1 LVKYRAIPLI
11 QVTAQDNVY
20 LGVLLLPMNSL
31 LRFFE
36 SRLSAFPDTPMPLPR
51 EGLIKFLWAC
61 TKGLRGWLLLF
72 MILSAGIGI
81 YEAMLFAWIGNLVD
95 WLGTYTPQNLWAE
108 KGDTMLLMLAVLII
122 SPFWIALSSL
132 IHFQTLQGVFPM
144 QMRWRFHQRMLGQS
158 MQFYQDEFSGRVS
171 AKVMQTALA
180 VRETVMTVTDM
191 FMYVTVYFITTSV
204 ILFNLDSL
212 LLIPFVVWFVLVGL
226 TMWYFIPKL
235 KQTAVIQ
242 ADARALMTGR
252 ITDAYANIMT
262 VKLFSHS
269 RRELGYAKNAM
280 GQFLGTVH
288 AQMRWVSYLEVSTH
302 LISVILV
309 SSTAGIALYLWQQG
323 AVGVGAIAAATA
335 MALRLNGL
343 TRWIMWQTASLFE
356 SIGTVQDGMR
366 TLSAPQ
372 TIVDKPNAPAL
383 KVTNGNIVFD
393 HVDFSYEGENGVAAI
408 QTGAKVDEVKTA
420 ATTLETSRVRL
431 LDDFHLDI
439 KAGEK
444 IGLVGRS
451 GAGKSTLVNLLL
463 RFFDVD
469 SGKIYIDGQA
479 INEVTQ
485 ESLRQQIGMVTQ
497 DTSLLHRTVREN
509 IAYGRPD
516 ATDDEIIF
524 ATKQA
529 QAWDFIKE
537 LYDDK
542 GNTAL
547 DTQVGERGVKLSGG
561 QRQRIAISRVML
573 KNAPILLLDE
583 ATSALDSE
591 IEFAITESLN
601 DIMTGKTVIAI
612 AHRLSTIA
620 ALDRLVVMDKGH
632 IIEQGSH
639 NELLVLN
646 GVYARLWHRQ
656 SGGFLG
662 EDS

>member
-1 LVKYRAIPLI
+1 
-11 QVTAQDNVY
+11 
-20 LGVLLLPMNSL
+20 
-31 LRFFE
+31 
-36 SRLSAFPDTPMPLPR
+36 MPLPSPR
-51 EGLIKFLWAC
+51 DGMLKFMWAC

-81 YEAMLFAWIGNLVD
+81 YEAMLFAWIGNIVD
-95 WLGTYTPQNLWAE
+95 WLGVYTPQNLWAE
-108 KGDTMLLMLAVLII
+108 KGDMLLLILAVMIL
-122 SPFWIALSSL
+122 SPLWIALSSF

-180 VRETVMTVTDM
+180 VRDTVMTVTDM
-191 FMYVTVYFITTSV
+191 FMYVAVYFITSGI

-212 LLIPFVVWFVLVGL
+212 LLIPFIVWFVLVWL
-226 TMWYFIPKL
+226 AMWYFIPKL
-235 KQTAVIQ
+235 KQTAIVQ

-269 RRELGYAKNAM
+269 RRELDYAKNAM

-309 SSTAGIALYLWQQG
+309 SSTAGIGIYLWQQS

-372 TIVDKPNAPAL
+372 TIVDKPNASIL
-383 KVTNGNIVFD
+383 KVSDGRIVFD
-393 HVDFSYEGENGVAAI
+393 HVDFSYEGEDDATGLNKHKSDKPLDNTHEDAVIPAADSAAG
-408 QTGAKVDEVKTA
+408 TSYVK
-420 ATTLETSRVRL
+420 L
-431 LDDFHLDI
+431 LDNFYLDI
-439 KAGEK
+439 KSGEK

-469 SGKIYIDGQA
+469 KGKIYIDGQA
-479 INEVTQ
+479 IDEVTQ

-516 ATDDEIIF
+516 ATDEEIIT
-524 ATKQA
+524 AAKQA
-529 QAWDFIKE
+529 QAWDFIKD

-542 GNTAL
+542 GNTGL

-620 ALDRLVVMDKGH
+620 ALDRLVVMDKGR

-639 NELLVLN
+639 DELLALN
-646 GVYARLWHRQ
+646 GVYARLWQRQ

>member
-1 LVKYRAIPLI
+1 
-11 QVTAQDNVY
+11 
-20 LGVLLLPMNSL
+20 MNAL
-31 LRFFE
+31 FRFFE
-36 SRLSAFPDTPMPLPR
+36 TRLPAFPEMPMPLPSPR
-51 EGLIKFLWAC
+51 DGMLKFMWAC
-61 TKGLRGWLLLF
+61 TKGLRGWLVLF

-81 YEAMLFAWIGNLVD
+81 YEAMLFAWIGNIVD
-95 WLGTYTPQNLWAE
+95 WLGVYTPQNLWTE
-108 KGDTMLLMLAVLII
+108 KGDMLLLILAVMIL
-122 SPFWIALSSL
+122 SPLWIALSSF

-180 VRETVMTVTDM
+180 VRDTVMTVTDM
-191 FMYVTVYFITTSV
+191 FMYVAVYFITSGI

-212 LLIPFVVWFVLVGL
+212 LLIPFIVWFVLVWL
-226 TMWYFIPKL
+226 AMWYFIPKL
-235 KQTAVIQ
+235 KQTAIVQ

-269 RRELGYAKNAM
+269 RRELDYAKNAM

-288 AQMRWVSYLEVSTH
+288 AQMRWVSYLEISTH
-302 LISVILV
+302 LISVFLV
-309 SSTAGIALYLWQQG
+309 SSTAGIGIYLWQQS

-372 TIVDKPNAPAL
+372 TIVDRPNASIL
-383 KVTNGNIVFD
+383 KVSDGHIVFD
-393 HVDFSYEGENGVAAI
+393 HVDFSYEGEDDATGLNKHKSGKPLDDMNEDAAI
-408 QTGAKVDEVKTA
+408 PAADSAAGTSYVK
-420 ATTLETSRVRL
+420 L
-431 LDDFHLDI
+431 LDNFYLDI
-439 KAGEK
+439 KPGEK

-469 SGKIYIDGQA
+469 KGKIYIDGQA
-479 INEVTQ
+479 IDEVTQ

-516 ATDDEIIF
+516 ATDEEIIT
-524 ATKQA
+524 AAKQA
-529 QAWDFIKE
+529 QAWDFIKD

-542 GNTAL
+542 GNTGL

-620 ALDRLVVMDKGH
+620 ALDRLVVMDKGR

-639 NELLVLN
+639 DELLALN
-646 GVYARLWHRQ
+646 GVYARLWQRQ

>member
-1 LVKYRAIPLI
+1 
-11 QVTAQDNVY
+11 
-20 LGVLLLPMNSL
+20 MNAL
-31 LRFFE
+31 FRFFE
-36 SRLSAFPDTPMPLPR
+36 NRLPAFPETPMPLPSPR
-51 EGLIKFLWAC
+51 DGMLKFLWAC
-61 TKGLRGWLLLF
+61 TNGLRGWLLLF
-72 MILSAGIGI
+72 MVLSAGIGI
-81 YEAMLFAWIGNLVD
+81 YEAMLFAWIGNIVD
-95 WLGTYTPQNLWAE
+95 WLGVYTPQNLWAE
-108 KGDTMLLMLAVLII
+108 KGDMLLLMLAVMIV
-122 SPFWIALSSL
+122 SPIWITLSSL
-132 IHFQTLQGVFPM
+132 VHFQTLQGVFPM

-180 VRETVMTVTDM
+180 VRDTVMTVTDM
-191 FMYVTVYFITTSV
+191 FMYVAVYFITSGV

-212 LLIPFVVWFVLVGL
+212 LLIPFIVWFVLVAL
-226 TMWYFIPKL
+226 CIWYFIPKL
-235 KQTAVIQ
+235 KLTAIVQ

-269 RRELGYAKNAM
+269 RRELSYAKNAM

-302 LISVILV
+302 MISVILV
-309 SSTAGIALYLWQQG
+309 SGTAGIGIYLWQQG

-372 TIVDKPNAPAL
+372 TIVDKPNAPTV
-383 KVTNGNIVFD
+383 KVTEGRIVFD
-393 HVDFSYEGENGVAAI
+393 HVDFSYEHDDNTDIEGEHR
-408 QTGAKVDEVKTA
+408 DEVNASATKT
-420 ATTLETSRVRL
+420 TKL
-431 LDDFHLDI
+431 LDNFYLDI
-439 KAGEK
+439 KPGEK

-469 SGKIYIDGQA
+469 KGKILIDGQA
-479 INEVTQ
+479 IDDVTQ

-516 ATDDEIIF
+516 ATDEEIMT
-524 ATKQA
+524 AAKQA
-529 QAWDFIKE
+529 QAWDFIKD

-542 GNTAL
+542 GNTGL
-547 DTQVGERGVKLSGG
+547 NTQVGERGVKLSGG

-620 ALDRLVVMDKGH
+620 ALDRLVVMDKGQ

-639 NELLVLN
+639 DELLALQ

>member
-1 LVKYRAIPLI
+1 
-11 QVTAQDNVY
+11 
-20 LGVLLLPMNSL
+20 MNAL
-31 LRFFE
+31 FRFFE
-36 SRLSAFPDTPMPLPR
+36 NRLPAFPDTPMPLPSPR
-51 EGLIKFLWAC
+51 EGLMKFLWAC
-61 TKGLRGWLLLF
+61 TKGLRIWLLFF

-81 YEAMLFAWIGNLVD
+81 YEAMLFAWIGNIVD
-95 WLGTYTPQNLWAE
+95 WLGVYTPQTLWTE
-108 KGDTMLLMLAVLII
+108 KGDTLLLMLAVMLL
-122 SPFWIALSSL
+122 SPFWIALSSF
-132 IHFQTLQGVFPM
+132 IHFQSIQGVFPM
-144 QMRWRFHQRMLGQS
+144 QMRWRFHQHMLGQS

-180 VRETVMTVTDM
+180 VRDTVMTVTDM
-191 FMYVTVYFITTSV
+191 FMYVIVYFITTGV

-212 LLIPFVVWFVLVGL
+212 LLIPFVIWFVLVGFTL
-226 TMWYFIPKL
+226 RFFIPKL
-235 KQTAVIQ
+235 KRTSIIQ
-242 ADARALMTGR
+242 ADARALMVGR

-288 AQMRWVSYLEVSTH
+288 AQMRWVSYLEISTH

-309 SSTAGIALYLWQQG
+309 SSTAGIGLYLWQQG
-323 AVGVGAIAAATA
+323 DIGVGAIAAATA

-343 TRWIMWQTASLFE
+343 TQWIMWQTASLFE
-356 SIGTVQDGMR
+356 SIGTAQDGMR

-372 TIVDKPNAPAL
+372 TIVDVSNAPEL
-383 KVTNGNIVFD
+383 KVTDGHIVFD
-393 HVDFSYEGENGVAAI
+393 HVDFSYESENGDNEGERI
-408 QTGAKVDEVKTA
+408 DEVSTA
-420 ATTLETSRVRL
+420 GTAIASSQIKL
-431 LDDFHLDI
+431 LDNFHLDI
-439 KAGEK
+439 KPGEK

-479 INEVTQ
+479 IDAVTQ

-516 ATDDEIIF
+516 ASDAEIIR

-529 QAWDFIKE
+529 QAWEFIKD

-542 GNTAL
+542 GNTGL

-620 ALDRLVVMDKGH
+620 ALDRLVVMDKGQ

-639 NELLVLN
+639 EELLALD
-646 GVYARLWHRQ
+646 GVYAGLWQRQ

-662 EDS
+662 EES

>member
-1 LVKYRAIPLI
+1 
-11 QVTAQDNVY
+11 
-20 LGVLLLPMNSL
+20 MNAL
-31 LRFFE
+31 FRFFE
-36 SRLSAFPDTPMPLPR
+36 NRLSAFPDTPMPLPSPSD
-51 EGLIKFLWAC
+51 GLLRFLWAC

-81 YEAMLFAWIGNLVD
+81 YEAMLFAWIGNIVD
-95 WLGTYTPQNLWAE
+95 WLSVYTPQNLWSE
-108 KGDTMLLMLAVLII
+108 KGDILLLMLAVMIV
-122 SPFWIALSSL
+122 SPFWIALSSF
-132 IHFQTLQGVFPM
+132 IHFQTIQGVFPM

-180 VRETVMTVTDM
+180 VRDTVMTVTDM
-191 FMYVTVYFITTSV
+191 FMYVAVYFITTGV

-212 LLIPFVVWFVLVGL
+212 LLIPFIVWFVLVGL

-235 KQTAVIQ
+235 KMTAIVQ
-242 ADARALMTGR
+242 ADARALMVGR

-309 SSTAGIALYLWQQG
+309 SSTAGIALFLWQQG

-372 TIVDKPNAPAL
+372 TIIDKVDAAELKVDK
-383 KVTNGNIVFD
+383 GHIVFD
-393 HVDFSYEGENGVAAI
+393 QVAFSYEGKGDGDVEGEKLNEVNVSQANKDGIVADGI
-408 QTGAKVDEVKTA
+408 TDSGNLPSAK
-420 ATTLETSRVRL
+420 L
-431 LDDFHLDI
+431 LDNFYLDI
-439 KAGEK
+439 KPGEK

-469 SGKIYIDGQA
+469 SGKILIDNQA
-479 INEVTQ
+479 IDEVTQ
-485 ESLRQQIGMVTQ
+485 ESLRQHIGMVTQ
-497 DTSLLHRTVREN
+497 DTSLLHRTIREN

-516 ATDDEIIF
+516 ASDEEIIM
-524 ATKQA
+524 AAKQA
-529 QAWDFIKE
+529 QAWEFIE
-537 LYDDK
+537 GLYDDK
-542 GNTAL
+542 GNKGL
-547 DTQVGERGVKLSGG
+547 NTQVGERGVKLSGG

-601 DIMTGKTVIAI
+601 DIMEGKTVIAI

-620 ALDRLVVMDKGH
+620 ALDRLVVMDKGG

-639 NELLVLN
+639 DELLEMN
-646 GVYARLWHRQ
+646 GVYAGLWQRQ

>member
-1 LVKYRAIPLI
+1 
-11 QVTAQDNVY
+11 
-20 LGVLLLPMNSL
+20 MNAL
-31 LRFFE
+31 FRFFE
-36 SRLSAFPDTPMPLPR
+36 SRLPAFPESPMPLPSPR
-51 EGLIKFLWAC
+51 DGLLKFLWAC
-61 TKGLRGWLLLF
+61 TRGLRGWLLAF
-72 MILSAGIGI
+72 MILSAGVGV
-81 YEAMLFAWIGNLVD
+81 YEAMLFAWIGNIVD
-95 WLGTYTPQNLWAE
+95 WLGMYTPQTLWAE
-108 KGDTMLLMLAVLII
+108 KGDLLLLMLAVLIV

-132 IHFQTLQGVFPM
+132 IHFQVIQGVFPM
-144 QMRWRFHQRMLGQS
+144 QMRWRFHQRMLDQS

-180 VRETVMTVTDM
+180 VRDTVMTVTDM
-191 FMYVTVYFITTSV
+191 MMYVTVYFITTGV

-212 LLIPFVVWFVLVGL
+212 LLIPFAIWFVLFGL
-226 TMWYFIPKL
+226 TIWFFIPRL
-235 KQTAVIQ
+235 KRTAVVQ
-242 ADARALMTGR
+242 ADARALMVGR
-252 ITDAYANIMT
+252 VTDAYANIMT

-288 AQMRWVSYLEVSTH
+288 AQMRWVSYLEVSNH

-309 SSTAGIALYLWQQG
+309 SSTAGIGLYLWFQG
-323 AVGVGAIAAATA
+323 DVGVGAIAAATA

-372 TIVDKPNAPAL
+372 KITDKPNAKAL
-383 KVTNGNIVFD
+383 QVTDGHIVFD
-393 HVDFSYEGENGVAAI
+393 HVNFSYENENESA
-408 QTGAKVDEVKTA
+408 TDVKEASLDAA
-420 ATTLETSRVRL
+420 ATKPSSTNMKL
-431 LDDFHLDI
+431 LDDFYLDI

-469 SGKIYIDGQA
+469 SGHIYIDGQA
-479 INEVTQ
+479 IDAVTQ
-485 ESLRQQIGMVTQ
+485 DSLRQQIGMVTQ

-516 ATDDEIIF
+516 ATDDEIIV
-524 ATKQA
+524 AAKQA
-529 QAWDFIKE
+529 QAWDFIKD

-542 GNTAL
+542 GNKAL

-561 QRQRIAISRVML
+561 QRQRIAIARVML

-591 IEFAITESLN
+591 IEHAITESLN
-601 DIMTGKTVIAI
+601 DIMQGKTVIAI

-620 ALDRLVVMDKGH
+620 ALDRLIVMDQGR

-639 NELLVLN
+639 EELLKKH
-646 GVYARLWHRQ
+646 GVYAGLWQRQ

-662 EDS
+662 DPD

>member
-1 LVKYRAIPLI
+1 
-11 QVTAQDNVY
+11 
-20 LGVLLLPMNSL
+20 MNAL
-31 LRFFE
+31 FRFFE
-36 SRLSAFPDTPMPLPR
+36 NRLPAFPDTPMPLPSPR
-51 EGLIKFLWAC
+51 DGMLKFLWVC
-61 TKGLRGWLLLF
+61 TNGLRGWLLLF
-72 MILSAGIGI
+72 MVLSAGIGI
-81 YEAMLFAWIGNLVD
+81 YEAMLFAWIGDIVD
-95 WLGTYTPQNLWAE
+95 WLGIYTPQNLWAE
-108 KGDTMLLMLAVLII
+108 KGDMLLLMLAVMIV
-122 SPFWIALSSL
+122 SPLWIALSSFV
-132 IHFQTLQGVFPM
+132 HFQTLQGVFPM

-180 VRETVMTVTDM
+180 VRDTVMTVTDM
-191 FMYVTVYFITTSV
+191 FMYVSVYFITSGV

-212 LLIPFVVWFVLVGL
+212 LLIPFIIWLVLVAL
-226 TMWYFIPKL
+226 TIWYFIPKL
-235 KQTAVIQ
+235 KDTAIVQ

-309 SSTAGIALYLWQQG
+309 SSTAGIGLYLWQQG

-372 TIVDKPNAPAL
+372 TIIDKPDASAL
-383 KVTNGNIVFD
+383 TVTDGRIVFE
-393 HVDFSYEGENGVAAI
+393 HVDFSYESEE
-408 QTGAKVDEVKTA
+408 DERA
-420 ATTLETSRVRL
+420 QDSESHDGTTHTPNSYTKL
-431 LDDFHLDI
+431 LDNFHLDI
-439 KAGEK
+439 KPGEK

-469 SGKIYIDGQA
+469 SGKILIDGQA
-479 INEVTQ
+479 IDAVTQ

-516 ATDDEIIF
+516 ATDAEIMF
-524 ATKQA
+524 AAKQA
-529 QAWDFIKE
+529 QAWDFIKD

-542 GNTAL
+542 GNTGL

-591 IEFAITESLN
+591 IEYAITESLN

-620 ALDRLVVMDKGH
+620 ALDRLVVMHQGR

-639 NELLVLN
+639 NELLALN
-646 GVYARLWHRQ
+646 GVYARLWQRQ

-662 EDS
+662 EDN

>member
-1 LVKYRAIPLI
+1 
-11 QVTAQDNVY
+11 
-20 LGVLLLPMNSL
+20 MNAL
-31 LRFFE
+31 FRFFE

-51 EGLIKFLWAC
+51 NGLIKFLWAC
-61 TKGLRGWLLLF
+61 TKGLRGWLFLF
-72 MILSAGIGI
+72 MMLSAGIGI

-95 WLGTYTPQNLWAE
+95 WLGTYTPQTLLTE
-108 KGDTMLLMLAVLII
+108 KGDMLLLMLAVLII
-122 SPFWIALSSL
+122 SPFWISLSSL
-132 IHFQTLQGVFPM
+132 IRFQAIQGVFPM
-144 QMRWRFHQRMLGQS
+144 QMRWRFHQRMLSQS

-180 VRETVMTVTDM
+180 VRDTVMTVTDM
-191 FMYVTVYFITTSV
+191 LLYVLVYFITTGV

-212 LLIPFVVWFVLVGL
+212 LLIPFAIWFVLFGL
-226 TMWYFIPKL
+226 TMWFFIPRL
-235 KQTAVIQ
+235 KRTAVVQ
-242 ADARALMTGR
+242 ADARALMVGR

-269 RRELGYAKNAM
+269 RRELSYAKDAM

-288 AQMRWVSYLEVSTH
+288 AQMRWVSQLEIVNHT
-302 LISVILV
+302 ISVILV
-309 SSTAGIALYLWQQG
+309 STTAGIGLYLWQQG

-343 TRWIMWQTASLFE
+343 TRMIMWQTASLFE

-372 TIVDKPNAPAL
+372 TIVDKPGAKAL
-383 KVTNGNIVFD
+383 VVTDGNIVFD
-393 HVDFSYEGENGVAAI
+393 HVDFSYEGDGN
-408 QTGAKVDEVKTA
+408 TGDIEGEKIDEVNTA
-420 ATTLETSRVRL
+420 ATALVASHIKL
-431 LDDFHLDI
+431 LDDFYLDI

-469 SGKIYIDGQA
+469 SGKICIDGQA
-479 INEVTQ
+479 IDKVTQ

-516 ATDDEIIF
+516 ASDEEIMI
-524 ATKQA
+524 AAKQA
-529 QAWDFIKE
+529 QAWEFIE
-537 LYDDK
+537 DLYDEK
-542 GNTAL
+542 GNTGL

-601 DIMTGKTVIAI
+601 DIMKGKTVIAI

-639 NELLVLN
+639 DELLAMN

>member
-1 LVKYRAIPLI
+1 
-11 QVTAQDNVY
+11 
-20 LGVLLLPMNSL
+20 MNAL
-31 LRFFE
+31 FRFFE
-36 SRLSAFPDTPMPLPR
+36 NRLPAFPNTPMPLPSPR
-51 EGLIKFLWAC
+51 DGMLQFLWAC
-61 TKGLRGWLLLF
+61 TKGLRSWLLLF
-72 MILSAGIGI
+72 MVLSAGIGI
-81 YEAMLFAWIGNLVD
+81 YEAMLFAWIGDIVD
-95 WLGTYTPQNLWAE
+95 WLGVYTPQNLWLE
-108 KGDTMLLMLAVLII
+108 KGDMLLLMLAVMIV
-122 SPFWIALSSL
+122 SPFWIALSSF

-180 VRETVMTVTDM
+180 VRDTVMTVTDM
-191 FMYVTVYFITTSV
+191 FMYVTVYFVTSGI

-212 LLIPFVVWFVLVGL
+212 LLIPFILWFGLVAL
-226 TMWYFIPKL
+226 AIWYFIPKL
-235 KQTAVIQ
+235 KQTAIVQ

-288 AQMRWVSYLEVSTH
+288 AQMRWVSYLEIFTH

-309 SSTAGIALYLWQQG
+309 SSTAGIGLYLWQQS

-372 TIVDKPNAPAL
+372 TIVDKPDAAEL
-383 KVTNGNIVFD
+383 RVTEGHIVFD
-393 HVDFSYEGENGVAAI
+393 HVDFSYENEDQDNYHA
-408 QTGAKVDEVKTA
+408 TDKTFKPSV
-420 ATTLETSRVRL
+420 ATTDMAQDNSVKL
-431 LDDFHLDI
+431 LDDFYLDI
-439 KAGEK
+439 KPGEK

-469 SGKIYIDGQA
+469 RGKIYIDGQA
-479 INEVTQ
+479 IDDVTQ
-485 ESLRQQIGMVTQ
+485 DSLRQQIGMVTQ
-497 DTSLLHRTVREN
+497 DTSLLHRTIREN
-509 IAYGRPD
+509 IAYGRPGASD
-516 ATDDEIIF
+516 EEIIH
-524 ATKQA
+524 AAKQA
-529 QAWDFIKE
+529 QAWDFIKD

-542 GNTAL
+542 GNTGL

-620 ALDRLVVMDKGH
+620 ALDRLVVMEKGR

-639 NELLVLN
+639 DELLAQD
-646 GVYARLWHRQ
+646 GVYARLWQRQ

-662 EDS
+662 EDTP

>member
-1 LVKYRAIPLI
+1 
-11 QVTAQDNVY
+11 
-20 LGVLLLPMNSL
+20 MNAL
-31 LRFFE
+31 FRFFE
-36 SRLSAFPDTPMPLPR
+36 NRLPAFPNTPMPLPSPR
-51 EGLIKFLWAC
+51 DGMLQFLWAC
-61 TKGLRGWLLLF
+61 TKGLRSWLLLF
-72 MILSAGIGI
+72 MVLSAGIGI
-81 YEAMLFAWIGNLVD
+81 YEAMLFAWIGDIVD
-95 WLGTYTPQNLWAE
+95 WLGVYTPQNLWLE
-108 KGDTMLLMLAVLII
+108 KGDMLLLMLAVMII
-122 SPFWIALSSL
+122 SPFWIALSSF

-180 VRETVMTVTDM
+180 VRDTVMTVTDM
-191 FMYVTVYFITTSV
+191 FMYVTVYFVTSGL

-212 LLIPFVVWFVLVGL
+212 LLIPFILWFGLVAL
-226 TMWYFIPKL
+226 AIWYFIPKL
-235 KQTAVIQ
+235 KQTAIVQ

-288 AQMRWVSYLEVSTH
+288 AQMRWVSYLEIFTH

-309 SSTAGIALYLWQQG
+309 SSTAGIGLYLWQQS

-372 TIVDKPNAPAL
+372 TIVDKPDAAEL
-383 KVTNGNIVFD
+383 SVTEGHIVFD
-393 HVDFSYEGENGVAAI
+393 HVDFSYENEDQDNYHA
-408 QTGAKVDEVKTA
+408 TDKTFKPSV
-420 ATTLETSRVRL
+420 ATTDMAQDNSVKL
-431 LDDFHLDI
+431 LDDFYLDI
-439 KAGEK
+439 KPGEK

-469 SGKIYIDGQA
+469 RGKIYIDGQA
-479 INEVTQ
+479 IDDVTQ
-485 ESLRQQIGMVTQ
+485 DSLRQQIGMVTQ
-497 DTSLLHRTVREN
+497 DTSLLHRTIREN
-509 IAYGRPD
+509 IAYGRPGASD
-516 ATDDEIIF
+516 EEIIH
-524 ATKQA
+524 AAKQA
-529 QAWDFIKE
+529 QAWDFIKD

-542 GNTAL
+542 GNTGL

-620 ALDRLVVMDKGH
+620 ALDRLVVMEKGR

-639 NELLVLN
+639 DELLAQG
-646 GVYARLWHRQ
+646 GVYARLWQRQ

-662 EDS
+662 EDTP

>member
-1 LVKYRAIPLI
+1 
-11 QVTAQDNVY
+11 
-20 LGVLLLPMNSL
+20 
-31 LRFFE
+31 
-36 SRLSAFPDTPMPLPR
+36 
-51 EGLIKFLWAC
+51 
-61 TKGLRGWLLLF
+61 
-72 MILSAGIGI
+72 
-81 YEAMLFAWIGNLVD
+81 
-95 WLGTYTPQNLWAE
+95 
-108 KGDTMLLMLAVLII
+108 
-122 SPFWIALSSL
+122 
-132 IHFQTLQGVFPM
+132 
-144 QMRWRFHQRMLGQS
+144 

-180 VRETVMTVTDM
+180 VRDTVMTVTDM
-191 FMYVTVYFITTSV
+191 FMYVAVYFITSGI

-212 LLIPFVVWFVLVGL
+212 LLIPFIVWFVLVWL
-226 TMWYFIPKL
+226 AMWYFIPKL
-235 KQTAVIQ
+235 KQTAIVQ

-269 RRELGYAKNAM
+269 RRELDYAKNAM

-309 SSTAGIALYLWQQG
+309 SSTAGIGIYLWQQS

-372 TIVDKPNAPAL
+372 TIVDKPNAAIL
-383 KVTNGNIVFD
+383 KVSDGRIVFD
-393 HVDFSYEGENGVAAI
+393 HVDFSYEGEDDATGLNKHKSDKPLDNTHEDAVIPAADSAAG
-408 QTGAKVDEVKTA
+408 TSYAK
-420 ATTLETSRVRL
+420 L
-431 LDDFHLDI
+431 LDNFYLDI
-439 KAGEK
+439 KPGEK

-469 SGKIYIDGQA
+469 KGKIYIDGQA
-479 INEVTQ
+479 IDEVTQ

-516 ATDDEIIF
+516 ATDEEIIT
-524 ATKQA
+524 AAKQA
-529 QAWDFIKE
+529 QAWDFIKD

-542 GNTAL
+542 GNTGL

-620 ALDRLVVMDKGH
+620 ALDRLVVMDKGR

-639 NELLVLN
+639 DELLALN
-646 GVYARLWHRQ
+646 GVYARLWQRQ

>member
-1 LVKYRAIPLI
+1 
-11 QVTAQDNVY
+11 
-20 LGVLLLPMNSL
+20 MNAL
-31 LRFFE
+31 FRFFE
-36 SRLSAFPDTPMPLPR
+36 NRLSAFPDTPMPLPSPR
-51 EGLIKFLWAC
+51 DGLLKFLWAC
-61 TKGLRGWLLLF
+61 TTGLRGWLLLF
-72 MILSAGIGI
+72 VILSAGIGV
-81 YEAMLFAWIGNLVD
+81 YEAMLFAWIGNIVD
-95 WLGTYTPQNLWAE
+95 WLGIYTPAMLWAE
-108 KGDTMLLMLAVLII
+108 KGDMLLLMLAVMLA
-122 SPFWIALSSL
+122 SPVWIALTSF

-180 VRETVMTVTDM
+180 VRDTVLTVADM
-191 FMYVTVYFITTSV
+191 FTYVTVYFITTSV

-212 LLIPFVVWFVLVGL
+212 LLIPFVVWFVLVAL
-226 TMWYFIPKL
+226 AIWFFIPRL
-235 KQTAVIQ
+235 KRTAIVQ

-302 LISVILV
+302 LISVILI
-309 SSTAGIALYLWQQG
+309 SSTAGIGLYLWQQG

-372 TIVDKPNAPAL
+372 TIVDVPNAQEL
-383 KVTNGNIVFD
+383 KVTDGHIVFD
-393 HVDFSYEGENGVAAI
+393 HVDFSYESENVTDIEGERIDEIKPSSAL
-408 QTGAKVDEVKTA
+408 TKSEVK
-420 ATTLETSRVRL
+420 L
-431 LDDFHLDI
+431 LDNFYLDI
-439 KAGEK
+439 KPGEK
-444 IGLVGRS
+444 IGLVGSS

-469 SGKIYIDGQA
+469 SGKICIDGQA
-479 INEVTQ
+479 IDEVTQ
-485 ESLRQQIGMVTQ
+485 DSLRAQIGMVTQ

-516 ATDDEIIF
+516 ASDEEIIV

-529 QAWDFIKE
+529 QAWDFIKD

-542 GNTAL
+542 GNTGL

-620 ALDRLVVMDKGH
+620 ALDRLVVMDRGR

-639 NELLVLN
+639 EELLALN
-646 GVYARLWHRQ
+646 GVYAGLWQRQ

-662 EDS
+662 AES

>member
-1 LVKYRAIPLI
+1 
-11 QVTAQDNVY
+11 
-20 LGVLLLPMNSL
+20 MNAL
-31 LRFFE
+31 FRFCE
-36 SRLSAFPDTPMPLPR
+36 NRLSAFPDTPMPLPSPR
-51 EGLIKFLWAC
+51 DGLLKFLWAC
-61 TKGLRGWLLLF
+61 TTGLRGWLLLF
-72 MILSAGIGI
+72 VILSAGIGV
-81 YEAMLFAWIGNLVD
+81 YEAMLFAWIGNIVD
-95 WLGTYTPQNLWAE
+95 WLGIYTPAMLWAE
-108 KGDTMLLMLAVLII
+108 KGDMLLLMLAVMLA
-122 SPFWIALSSL
+122 SPVWIALTSF

-180 VRETVMTVTDM
+180 VRDTVLTVADM
-191 FMYVTVYFITTSV
+191 FTYVTVYFITTSV

-212 LLIPFVVWFVLVGL
+212 LLIPFVVWFVLVAL
-226 TMWYFIPKL
+226 AIWFFIPRL
-235 KQTAVIQ
+235 KRTAIVQ

-309 SSTAGIALYLWQQG
+309 SSTAGIGLYLWQQG

-372 TIVDKPNAPAL
+372 TIVDAPNAQEL
-383 KVTNGNIVFD
+383 KVTDGHIVFD
-393 HVDFSYEGENGVAAI
+393 HVDFSYESENVTDIEGERIDEIKPSSAL
-408 QTGAKVDEVKTA
+408 TKSEVK
-420 ATTLETSRVRL
+420 L
-431 LDDFHLDI
+431 LDNFYLDI
-439 KAGEK
+439 KPGEK

-469 SGKIYIDGQA
+469 SGKICIDGQA
-479 INEVTQ
+479 IDEVTQ
-485 ESLRQQIGMVTQ
+485 DSLRAQIGMVTQ
-497 DTSLLHRTVREN
+497 DTSLLHRTIREN

-516 ATDDEIIF
+516 ASDEEIIV

-529 QAWDFIKE
+529 QAWDFIRD

-542 GNTAL
+542 GNTGL

-620 ALDRLVVMDKGH
+620 ALDRLVVMDRGR

-639 NELLVLN
+639 EELLALN
-646 GVYARLWHRQ
+646 GVYAGLWQRQ

-662 EDS
+662 AES

>member
-1 LVKYRAIPLI
+1 
-11 QVTAQDNVY
+11 
-20 LGVLLLPMNSL
+20 MNAL
-31 LRFFE
+31 FRFFE
-36 SRLSAFPDTPMPLPR
+36 NRLPAFPETPMPLPSPR
-51 EGLIKFLWAC
+51 DGMLKFMWAC
-61 TKGLRGWLLLF
+61 TRGLRGWLLLF
-72 MILSAGIGI
+72 MVLSAGIGI
-81 YEAMLFAWIGNLVD
+81 YEAMLFAWIGNIVD
-95 WLGTYTPQNLWAE
+95 WLGVYTPETLWLE
-108 KGDTMLLMLAVLII
+108 KGDMLLLMLAVMIV
-122 SPFWIALSSL
+122 SPIWIALSSFV
-132 IHFQTLQGVFPM
+132 HFQTLQGVFPM

-180 VRETVMTVTDM
+180 VRDTVMTVTDM
-191 FMYVTVYFITTSV
+191 FMYVAVYFITSGV

-212 LLIPFVVWFVLVGL
+212 LLIPFIVWLVLVAL
-226 TMWYFIPKL
+226 CIWYFIPKL
-235 KQTAVIQ
+235 KLTAIVQ

-269 RRELGYAKNAM
+269 RRELSYAKNAM

-309 SSTAGIALYLWQQG
+309 SGTAGIGIYLWQQG

-372 TIVDKPNAPAL
+372 TIVDKPNAPTL
-383 KVTNGNIVFD
+383 KVNEGRIVFD
-393 HVDFSYEGENGVAAI
+393 HVDFSYEHENEDIEGE
-408 QTGAKVDEVKTA
+408 TVDEVNASKTV
-420 ATTLETSRVRL
+420 TTKL
-431 LDDFHLDI
+431 LDNFHLDI
-439 KAGEK
+439 KPGEK

-469 SGKIYIDGQA
+469 KGKIVIDGQA
-479 INEVTQ
+479 IDEVTQ

-516 ATDDEIIF
+516 ATDEQIIT
-524 ATKQA
+524 AAKQA
-529 QAWDFIKE
+529 QAWDFIKD

-542 GNTAL
+542 GNKGL

-620 ALDRLVVMDKGH
+620 ALDRLVVMDKGQ

-639 NELLVLN
+639 DELLAMH

-662 EDS
+662 EEN

>member
-1 LVKYRAIPLI
+1 
-11 QVTAQDNVY
+11 
-20 LGVLLLPMNSL
+20 MNAL
-31 LRFFE
+31 FRFFE
-36 SRLSAFPDTPMPLPR
+36 TRLPAFPDTPMPLPSPSD
-51 EGLIKFLWAC
+51 GMLKFLWAC

-81 YEAMLFAWIGNLVD
+81 YEAMLFAWIGNIVD
-95 WLGTYTPQNLWAE
+95 WLGVYTPQNLWTE
-108 KGDTMLLMLAVLII
+108 KGDMLLLMLAVMIV
-122 SPFWIALSSL
+122 SPLWIAFSSF

-180 VRETVMTVTDM
+180 VRDTVMTVTDM
-191 FMYVTVYFITTSV
+191 FMYVAVYFITTGV

-212 LLIPFVVWFVLVGL
+212 LLIPFIAWFVLVWL
-226 TMWYFIPKL
+226 AMWYFIPKL
-235 KQTAVIQ
+235 KQTAIVQ

-309 SSTAGIALYLWQQG
+309 SSTAGISLYLWQQG
-323 AVGVGAIAAATA
+323 AIGVGAIAAATA

-343 TRWIMWQTASLFE
+343 TQWIMWQTASLFE

-383 KVTNGNIVFD
+383 TVTDGRIVFD
-393 HVDFSYEGENGVAAI
+393 HVDFSYEGEDDD
-408 QTGAKVDEVKTA
+408 TGLNNNTSGKRPDNVTDDSIDYASRASYAK
-420 ATTLETSRVRL
+420 L
-431 LDDFHLDI
+431 LDNFYLDI

-469 SGKIYIDGQA
+469 KGKVYIDGQA
-479 INEVTQ
+479 IDEVTQ

-516 ATDDEIIF
+516 ATDEEIIT
-524 ATKQA
+524 AAKQA
-529 QAWDFIKE
+529 QAWDFIE
-537 LYDDK
+537 GLYDDK
-542 GNTAL
+542 GNTGL

-620 ALDRLVVMDKGH
+620 ALDRLVVMDKGR

-639 NELLVLN
+639 DELLALN
-646 GVYARLWHRQ
+646 GVYARLWQRQ

>member
-1 LVKYRAIPLI
+1 
-11 QVTAQDNVY
+11 
-20 LGVLLLPMNSL
+20 
-31 LRFFE
+31 
-36 SRLSAFPDTPMPLPR
+36 MPLPSPR
-51 EGLIKFLWAC
+51 EGMLKFMWAC

-81 YEAMLFAWIGNLVD
+81 YEAMLFAWIGNIVD
-95 WLGTYTPQNLWAE
+95 WLGVYTPQNLWAE
-108 KGDTMLLMLAVLII
+108 KGDMLLLILAVMIL
-122 SPFWIALSSL
+122 SPLWIALSSF

-180 VRETVMTVTDM
+180 VRDTVMTVTDM
-191 FMYVTVYFITTSV
+191 FMYVAVYFITSGI

-212 LLIPFVVWFVLVGL
+212 LLIPFIVWFVLVWL
-226 TMWYFIPKL
+226 AMWYFIPKL
-235 KQTAVIQ
+235 KQTAIVQ

-269 RRELGYAKNAM
+269 RRELDYAKNAM

-309 SSTAGIALYLWQQG
+309 SSTAGIGIYLWQQS

-372 TIVDKPNAPAL
+372 TIVDKPNASIL
-383 KVTNGNIVFD
+383 KVSDGHIVFD
-393 HVDFSYEGENGVAAI
+393 HVDFSYEGEDDATGLNKHKSDKPLDNMNEDAAI
-408 QTGAKVDEVKTA
+408 PAEDSAAGTSYAK
-420 ATTLETSRVRL
+420 L
-431 LDDFHLDI
+431 LDNFYLDI
-439 KAGEK
+439 KSGEK

-469 SGKIYIDGQA
+469 KGKIYIDGQA
-479 INEVTQ
+479 IDEVTQ

-516 ATDDEIIF
+516 ATDEEIIT
-524 ATKQA
+524 AAKQA
-529 QAWDFIKE
+529 QAWDFIKD

-542 GNTAL
+542 GNTGL

-620 ALDRLVVMDKGH
+620 ALDRLVVMDKGS

-639 NELLVLN
+639 DELLALN
-646 GVYARLWHRQ
+646 GVYARLWQRQ

>member
-1 LVKYRAIPLI
+1 
-11 QVTAQDNVY
+11 
-20 LGVLLLPMNSL
+20 MNAL
-31 LRFFE
+31 FRFFE
-36 SRLSAFPDTPMPLPR
+36 TRLPAFPDTPMPLPSPSD
-51 EGLIKFLWAC
+51 GMLKFLWAC

-81 YEAMLFAWIGNLVD
+81 YEAMLFAWIGNIVD
-95 WLGTYTPQNLWAE
+95 WLGVYTPQNLWTE
-108 KGDTMLLMLAVLII
+108 KGDVLLMMLAVMIV
-122 SPFWIALSSL
+122 SPLWIALSSF

-180 VRETVMTVTDM
+180 VRDTVMTVTDM
-191 FMYVTVYFITTSV
+191 FMYVAVYFITTGV

-212 LLIPFVVWFVLVGL
+212 LLIPFIAWFVLVWL
-226 TMWYFIPKL
+226 AMWYFIPKL
-235 KQTAVIQ
+235 KQTAIVQ

-302 LISVILV
+302 LISVVLV
-309 SSTAGIALYLWQQG
+309 SSTAGISLYLWQQG

-383 KVTNGNIVFD
+383 KVTEGRIVFD
-393 HVDFSYEGENGVAAI
+393 HVDFSYEGEDDD
-408 QTGAKVDEVKTA
+408 TGLNTNTSGKRFDDGNNDVNSNDTDLANNTSYAK
-420 ATTLETSRVRL
+420 L
-431 LDDFHLDI
+431 LDNFYLDI
-439 KAGEK
+439 KPGEK

-469 SGKIYIDGQA
+469 KGKVYIDGQA
-479 INEVTQ
+479 IDEVTQ

-516 ATDDEIIF
+516 ATDEEIIT
-524 ATKQA
+524 AAKQA
-529 QAWDFIKE
+529 QAWDFIE
-537 LYDDK
+537 GLYDDK
-542 GNTAL
+542 GNTGL

-639 NELLVLN
+639 DELLALN
-646 GVYARLWHRQ
+646 GVYARLWQRQ

>member
-1 LVKYRAIPLI
+1 
-11 QVTAQDNVY
+11 
-20 LGVLLLPMNSL
+20 MNAL
-31 LRFFE
+31 FRFFE
-36 SRLSAFPDTPMPLPR
+36 NRLPAFPDTPMPLPSPR
-51 EGLIKFLWAC
+51 DGMLKFLWAC
-61 TKGLRGWLLLF
+61 TSGLRGWLLIF

-81 YEAMLFAWIGNLVD
+81 YEAMLFAWIGNIVD
-95 WLGTYTPQNLWAE
+95 WLGVYTPQNLWVE
-108 KGDTMLLMLAVLII
+108 KGDMLLIMLTVMIV
-122 SPFWIALSSL
+122 SPLWIALSSF

-180 VRETVMTVTDM
+180 VRDTVMTVTDM
-191 FMYVTVYFITTSV
+191 FMYVSVYFITSGV

-212 LLIPFVVWFVLVGL
+212 LLIPFVIWLVLVAI
-226 TMWYFIPKL
+226 TIWYFIPKL
-235 KQTAVIQ
+235 KETAIVQ

-309 SSTAGIALYLWQQG
+309 SSTAGIGLYLWQQG

-372 TIVDKPNAPAL
+372 TIIDKPDAPAL
-383 KVTNGNIVFD
+383 AVTDGRIVFD
-393 HVDFSYEGENGVAAI
+393 HVDFSYENDEEDNG
-408 QTGAKVDEVKTA
+408 QTGETVDSANIAKRAPNSYIK
-420 ATTLETSRVRL
+420 L
-431 LDDFHLDI
+431 LDNFHLDI
-439 KAGEK
+439 KPGEK

-469 SGKIYIDGQA
+469 SGKILIDGQA
-479 INEVTQ
+479 IDAVTQ

-516 ATDDEIIF
+516 ATDEEIMI
-524 ATKQA
+524 AAKQA
-529 QAWDFIKE
+529 QAWDFIKD

-542 GNTAL
+542 GNTGL

-591 IEFAITESLN
+591 IEYAITESLN

-620 ALDRLVVMDKGH
+620 ALDRLVVMHQGR

-639 NELLVLN
+639 DELLALN
-646 GVYARLWHRQ
+646 GVYARLWQRQ

-662 EDS
+662 EDN

>member
-1 LVKYRAIPLI
+1 
-11 QVTAQDNVY
+11 
-20 LGVLLLPMNSL
+20 MNAL
-31 LRFFE
+31 FRFFE
-36 SRLSAFPDTPMPLPR
+36 TRLPAFPDTPMPLPLPR
-51 EGLIKFLWAC
+51 DGMLKFLWAC
-61 TKGLRGWLLLF
+61 TNGLRGWLVLF

-81 YEAMLFAWIGNLVD
+81 YEAMLFAWIGNIVD
-95 WLGTYTPQNLWAE
+95 WLGVYTPQNLWAE
-108 KGDTMLLMLAVLII
+108 KGDLLLLMFAVMIL
-122 SPFWIALSSL
+122 SPIWIALSSF

-180 VRETVMTVTDM
+180 VRDTVMTVTDM
-191 FMYVTVYFITTSV
+191 FMYVSVYFITSGV

-212 LLIPFVVWFVLVGL
+212 LLIPFIVWLILVAL
-226 TMWYFIPKL
+226 TIWYFIPKL
-235 KQTAVIQ
+235 KDTAIVQ

-309 SSTAGIALYLWQQG
+309 SSTAGIGLYLWQQG

-372 TIVDKPNAPAL
+372 TIVDKPDAPIL
-383 KVTNGNIVFD
+383 SVTDGHIVFD
-393 HVDFSYEGENGVAAI
+393 DVDFSYEADRSQSSVSFDANGLA
-408 QTGAKVDEVKTA
+408 QTGTNAHVK
-420 ATTLETSRVRL
+420 L
-431 LDDFHLDI
+431 LDNFYLDI
-439 KAGEK
+439 KPGEK

-469 SGKIYIDGQA
+469 SGKILIDGQA
-479 INEVTQ
+479 IDSVTQ
-485 ESLRQQIGMVTQ
+485 DSLRQQIGMVTQ

-516 ATDDEIIF
+516 ATDEEIIV
-524 ATKQA
+524 AAKQA
-529 QAWDFIKE
+529 QAWDFIKD

-542 GNTAL
+542 GNTGL

-573 KNAPILLLDE
+573 KNAQILLLDE

-591 IEFAITESLN
+591 IEHAITESLN

-620 ALDRLVVMDKGH
+620 ALDRLVVMHQGR

-639 NELLVLN
+639 EELLALN
-646 GVYARLWHRQ
+646 GVYARLWQRQ

-662 EDS
+662 EDN

>member
-1 LVKYRAIPLI
+1 
-11 QVTAQDNVY
+11 
-20 LGVLLLPMNSL
+20 MNAL
-31 LRFFE
+31 FRFFE
-36 SRLSAFPDTPMPLPR
+36 TRLPAFPDTPMPLPSPSD
-51 EGLIKFLWAC
+51 GMLKFLWAC

-81 YEAMLFAWIGNLVD
+81 YEAMLFAWIGNIVD
-95 WLGTYTPQNLWAE
+95 WLGVYTPQNLWTE
-108 KGDTMLLMLAVLII
+108 KGDMLLLMLAVMIV
-122 SPFWIALSSL
+122 SPLWIAFSSF

-180 VRETVMTVTDM
+180 VRDTVMTVTDM
-191 FMYVTVYFITTSV
+191 FMYVAVYFITTGV

-212 LLIPFVVWFVLVGL
+212 LLIPFIAWFVLVWL
-226 TMWYFIPKL
+226 AMWYFIPKL
-235 KQTAVIQ
+235 KQTAIVQ

-309 SSTAGIALYLWQQG
+309 SSTAGISLYLWQQG
-323 AVGVGAIAAATA
+323 AIGVGAIAAATA

-343 TRWIMWQTASLFE
+343 TQWIMWQTASLFE

-383 KVTNGNIVFD
+383 TVTDGRIVFD
-393 HVDFSYEGENGVAAI
+393 HVDFSYESEDDDTGLNTHKLAKRLDNVTEDGIDYAAG
-408 QTGAKVDEVKTA
+408 TSYAK
-420 ATTLETSRVRL
+420 L
-431 LDDFHLDI
+431 LDNFYLDI
-439 KAGEK
+439 KPGEK

-469 SGKIYIDGQA
+469 KGKIYIDGQA
-479 INEVTQ
+479 IDEVTQ

-516 ATDDEIIF
+516 ATDEEIIT
-524 ATKQA
+524 AAKQA
-529 QAWDFIKE
+529 QAWDFIE
-537 LYDDK
+537 GLYDDK
-542 GNTAL
+542 GNNGL

-620 ALDRLVVMDKGH
+620 ALDRLVVMDKGR
-632 IIEQGSH
+632 IIEQGRH
-639 NELLVLN
+639 DELLALN
-646 GVYARLWHRQ
+646 GVYARLWQRQ

-662 EDS
+662 EDN

>member
-1 LVKYRAIPLI
+1 
-11 QVTAQDNVY
+11 
-20 LGVLLLPMNSL
+20 MNAL
-31 LRFFE
+31 FRFFE
-36 SRLSAFPDTPMPLPR
+36 TRLPAFPETPMPLPSPR
-51 EGLIKFLWAC
+51 DGMLKFLWAC
-61 TKGLRGWLLLF
+61 TNGLRGWLLIF

-81 YEAMLFAWIGNLVD
+81 YEAMLFAWIGNIVD
-95 WLGTYTPQNLWAE
+95 WLGVYTPQNLWLE
-108 KGDTMLLMLAVLII
+108 KGDMLLLMLAVMIV
-122 SPFWIALSSL
+122 SPLWIALSSF

-180 VRETVMTVTDM
+180 VRDTVMTVTDM
-191 FMYVTVYFITTSV
+191 FMYVTVYFITSGV

-212 LLIPFVVWFVLVGL
+212 LLIPFIVWLVLVAL
-226 TMWYFIPKL
+226 TIWYFIPKL
-235 KQTAVIQ
+235 KQTAIVQ

-269 RRELGYAKNAM
+269 RRELSYAKNAM

-309 SSTAGIALYLWQQG
+309 SGTAAIGLYLWQQG

-372 TIVDKPNAPAL
+372 KIIDKPNAPTL
-383 KVTNGNIVFD
+383 KVTEGRIVFD
-393 HVDFSYEGENGVAAI
+393 HVDFSYENDSDAVEGDSLD
-408 QTGAKVDEVKTA
+408 TVKTS
-420 ATTLETSRVRL
+420 ATPTTKTKL
-431 LDDFHLDI
+431 LDNFYLDI
-439 KAGEK
+439 KPGEK

-469 SGKIYIDGQA
+469 SGKILIDGQA
-479 INEVTQ
+479 IDEVTQ

-516 ATDDEIIF
+516 ATDEEIIT
-524 ATKQA
+524 AAKQA
-529 QAWDFIKE
+529 QAWDFIKD

-542 GNTAL
+542 GNTGL

-620 ALDRLVVMDKGH
+620 ALDRLVVMDKGQ

-639 NELLVLN
+639 DELLNLH

>member
-1 LVKYRAIPLI
+1 
-11 QVTAQDNVY
+11 
-20 LGVLLLPMNSL
+20 MNAL
-31 LRFFE
+31 FRFFE
-36 SRLSAFPDTPMPLPR
+36 NRLPAFPDTPMPLPSPR
-51 EGLIKFLWAC
+51 DGMLKFLWAC
-61 TKGLRGWLLLF
+61 TNGLRGWLLAF

-81 YEAMLFAWIGNLVD
+81 YEAMLFAWIGNIVD
-95 WLGTYTPQNLWAE
+95 WLGVYTPQSLWVE
-108 KGDTMLLMLAVLII
+108 KGDMLLIMLAVMIV
-122 SPFWIALSSL
+122 SPLWIALSSF

-180 VRETVMTVTDM
+180 VRDTVMTVTDM
-191 FMYVTVYFITTSV
+191 FMYVSVYFITSGV

-212 LLIPFVVWFVLVGL
+212 LLIPFVVWLVLVAL
-226 TMWYFIPKL
+226 TIWYFIPKL
-235 KQTAVIQ
+235 KDTAIVQ

-309 SSTAGIALYLWQQG
+309 SSTAGIGLYLWQQG
-323 AVGVGAIAAATA
+323 TVGVGAIAAATA

-372 TIVDKPNAPAL
+372 TIVDKPDAPAL
-383 KVTNGNIVFD
+383 AVTDGRIVFD
-393 HVDFSYEGENGVAAI
+393 HVDFSYENDEEDNG
-408 QTGAKVDEVKTA
+408 QTDKTVDVDGTSIAKHTPDSYIK
-420 ATTLETSRVRL
+420 L
-431 LDDFHLDI
+431 LDNFHLDI
-439 KAGEK
+439 KPGEK

-469 SGKIYIDGQA
+469 SGEILIDGQA
-479 INEVTQ
+479 IDGVTQ

-516 ATDDEIIF
+516 ATDEEIIF
-524 ATKQA
+524 AAKQA
-529 QAWDFIKE
+529 QAWDFVKD

-542 GNTAL
+542 GNTGL

-591 IEFAITESLN
+591 IEYAITESLN

-620 ALDRLVVMDKGH
+620 ALDRLVVMHQGR

-639 NELLVLN
+639 DELLALD
-646 GVYARLWHRQ
+646 GVYARLWQRQ

-662 EDS
+662 EDN

>member
-1 LVKYRAIPLI
+1 
-11 QVTAQDNVY
+11 
-20 LGVLLLPMNSL
+20 MNAL
-31 LRFFE
+31 FRFFE
-36 SRLSAFPDTPMPLPR
+36 NRLPAFPDTPMPLPSPR
-51 EGLIKFLWAC
+51 DGMLKFLWAC
-61 TKGLRGWLLLF
+61 TNGLRGWLLIF

-81 YEAMLFAWIGNLVD
+81 YEAMLFAWIGNIVD
-95 WLGTYTPQNLWAE
+95 WLGVYTPQNLWVE
-108 KGDTMLLMLAVLII
+108 KGDMLLIMLAVMIV
-122 SPFWIALSSL
+122 SPLWIALSSF

-180 VRETVMTVTDM
+180 VRDTVMTVTDM
-191 FMYVTVYFITTSV
+191 FMYVSVYFITSGV

-212 LLIPFVVWFVLVGL
+212 LLIPFIIWLILVAI
-226 TMWYFIPKL
+226 TIWYFIPKL
-235 KQTAVIQ
+235 KETAIVQ

-288 AQMRWVSYLEVSTH
+288 AQMRWVSYLDVSTH

-309 SSTAGIALYLWQQG
+309 SSTAGIGLYLWQQG

-372 TIVDKPNAPAL
+372 TIIDKPDAPAL
-383 KVTNGNIVFD
+383 AVTDGRIVFD
-393 HVDFSYEGENGVAAI
+393 HVDFSYENDEEDNG
-408 QTGAKVDEVKTA
+408 QTGETIDSANIAKRAPNSYIK
-420 ATTLETSRVRL
+420 L
-431 LDDFHLDI
+431 LDNFHLDI
-439 KAGEK
+439 KPGEK

-469 SGKIYIDGQA
+469 SGKILIDGQA
-479 INEVTQ
+479 IDEVTQ

-516 ATDDEIIF
+516 ATDEEIMI
-524 ATKQA
+524 AAKQA
-529 QAWDFIKE
+529 QAWGFIKD

-542 GNTAL
+542 GNTGL

-591 IEFAITESLN
+591 IEYAITESLN

-620 ALDRLVVMDKGH
+620 ALDRLVVMHQGR

-639 NELLVLN
+639 DELLALN
-646 GVYARLWHRQ
+646 GVYARLWQRQ

-662 EDS
+662 EDN

>member
-1 LVKYRAIPLI
+1 
-11 QVTAQDNVY
+11 
-20 LGVLLLPMNSL
+20 MNAL
-31 LRFFE
+31 FRFFE
-36 SRLSAFPDTPMPLPR
+36 TRLPAFPETPMPLPSPR
-51 EGLIKFLWAC
+51 DGMLKFLWAC
-61 TKGLRGWLLLF
+61 TNGLRGWLLIF

-81 YEAMLFAWIGNLVD
+81 YEAMLFAWIGNIVD
-95 WLGTYTPQNLWAE
+95 WLGVYTPQNLWLE
-108 KGDTMLLMLAVLII
+108 KGDMLLLMLAVMIV
-122 SPFWIALSSL
+122 SPLWIALSSF

-180 VRETVMTVTDM
+180 VRDTVMTVTDM
-191 FMYVTVYFITTSV
+191 FMYVTVYFITSGV

-212 LLIPFVVWFVLVGL
+212 LLIPFIVWLVLVAL
-226 TMWYFIPKL
+226 TIWYFIPKL
-235 KQTAVIQ
+235 KQTAIVQ

-269 RRELGYAKNAM
+269 RRELSYAKNAM

-309 SSTAGIALYLWQQG
+309 SGTAAIGLYLWQQG

-372 TIVDKPNAPAL
+372 KIIDKPNAPAL
-383 KVTNGNIVFD
+383 KVTEGRIVFD
-393 HVDFSYEGENGVAAI
+393 HVDFSYENDSDAVEGDI
-408 QTGAKVDEVKTA
+408 LDTVKTS
-420 ATTLETSRVRL
+420 ATPTTKTKL
-431 LDDFHLDI
+431 LDNFYLDI
-439 KAGEK
+439 KPGEK

-469 SGKIYIDGQA
+469 SGKILIDGQA
-479 INEVTQ
+479 IDEVTQ

-516 ATDDEIIF
+516 ATDEEIIT
-524 ATKQA
+524 AAKQA
-529 QAWDFIKE
+529 QAWDFIKD

-542 GNTAL
+542 GNTGL

-601 DIMTGKTVIAI
+601 DIMTGKRSL
-612 AHRLSTIA
+612 RLPIVSLPLPHLIDWWSWIKVKLSNKVA
-620 ALDRLVVMDKGH
+620 MM
-632 IIEQGSH
+632 SC
-639 NELLVLN
+639 
-646 GVYARLWHRQ
+646 
-656 SGGFLG
+656 
-662 EDS
+662 

>member
-1 LVKYRAIPLI
+1 
-11 QVTAQDNVY
+11 
-20 LGVLLLPMNSL
+20 MNAL
-31 LRFFE
+31 FRFFE
-36 SRLSAFPDTPMPLPR
+36 TRLPAFPDTPMPLPSPSD
-51 EGLIKFLWAC
+51 GMLKFLWAC

-81 YEAMLFAWIGNLVD
+81 YEAMLFAWIGNIVD
-95 WLGTYTPQNLWAE
+95 WLGVYTPQNLWTE
-108 KGDTMLLMLAVLII
+108 KGDMLLLMLAVMIV
-122 SPFWIALSSL
+122 SPLWIAFSSF

-180 VRETVMTVTDM
+180 VRDTVMTVTDM
-191 FMYVTVYFITTSV
+191 FMYVAVYFITTGV

-212 LLIPFVVWFVLVGL
+212 LLIPFIAWFVLVWL
-226 TMWYFIPKL
+226 AMWYFIPKL
-235 KQTAVIQ
+235 KQTAIVQ

-309 SSTAGIALYLWQQG
+309 SSTAGISLYLWQQG
-323 AVGVGAIAAATA
+323 AIGVGAIAAATA

-343 TRWIMWQTASLFE
+343 TQWIMWQTASLFE
-356 SIGTVQDGMR
+356 SIGTVQDGMC

-372 TIVDKPNAPAL
+372 TIVDKPNATTL
-383 KVTNGNIVFD
+383 KVTDGRIVFD
-393 HVDFSYEGENGVAAI
+393 HVDFSYEGEDDNTGLNTHKLAKRLDNVNEDGIDYAAG
-408 QTGAKVDEVKTA
+408 TSYAK
-420 ATTLETSRVRL
+420 L
-431 LDDFHLDI
+431 LDNFYLDI
-439 KAGEK
+439 QPGEK

-469 SGKIYIDGQA
+469 KGKIYIDGQA
-479 INEVTQ
+479 IDEVTQ

-516 ATDDEIIF
+516 ATDEEIIT
-524 ATKQA
+524 AAKQA
-529 QAWDFIKE
+529 QAWDFIND

-542 GNTAL
+542 GNTGL
-547 DTQVGERGVKLSGG
+547 DTHVGERGVKLSGG

-620 ALDRLVVMDKGH
+620 ALDRLVVMDKGR

-639 NELLVLN
+639 DELLALN
-646 GVYARLWHRQ
+646 GVYARLWQRQ

>member
-1 LVKYRAIPLI
+1 
-11 QVTAQDNVY
+11 
-20 LGVLLLPMNSL
+20 MNAL
-31 LRFFE
+31 FRFFE
-36 SRLSAFPDTPMPLPR
+36 NRLSAFPDTPMPLPSPR
-51 EGLIKFLWAC
+51 DGLLKFLWAC
-61 TKGLRGWLLLF
+61 TTGLRGWLLLF
-72 MILSAGIGI
+72 VILSAGIGV
-81 YEAMLFAWIGNLVD
+81 YEAMLFAWIGNIVD
-95 WLGTYTPQNLWAE
+95 WLGIYTPAMLWAE
-108 KGDTMLLMLAVLII
+108 KGDMLLLMLAVMLA
-122 SPFWIALSSL
+122 SPVWIALTSF

-180 VRETVMTVTDM
+180 VRDTVLTVADM
-191 FMYVTVYFITTSV
+191 FTYVTVYFITTSV

-212 LLIPFVVWFVLVGL
+212 LLIPFVVWFVLVAL
-226 TMWYFIPKL
+226 AIWFFIPRL
-235 KQTAVIQ
+235 KRTAIVQ

-309 SSTAGIALYLWQQG
+309 SSTAGIGLYLWQQG

-372 TIVDKPNAPAL
+372 TIVDVPNAQEL
-383 KVTNGNIVFD
+383 KVTDGHIVFD
-393 HVDFSYEGENGVAAI
+393 HVDFSYESENVTDIEGERIDEIKPSSAL
-408 QTGAKVDEVKTA
+408 TKSEVK
-420 ATTLETSRVRL
+420 L
-431 LDDFHLDI
+431 LDNFYLDI
-439 KAGEK
+439 KPGEK

-469 SGKIYIDGQA
+469 SGKICIDGQA
-479 INEVTQ
+479 IDEVTQ
-485 ESLRQQIGMVTQ
+485 DSLRAQIGMVTQ

-516 ATDDEIIF
+516 ASDEEIIV

-529 QAWDFIKE
+529 QAWDFIKD

-542 GNTAL
+542 GNTGL

-620 ALDRLVVMDKGH
+620 ALDRLVVMDRGR

-639 NELLVLN
+639 EELLALN
-646 GVYARLWHRQ
+646 GVYAGLWQRQ

-662 EDS
+662 AES

>member
-1 LVKYRAIPLI
+1 
-11 QVTAQDNVY
+11 
-20 LGVLLLPMNSL
+20 
-31 LRFFE
+31 
-36 SRLSAFPDTPMPLPR
+36 MPLPSPR
-51 EGLIKFLWAC
+51 DGMLKFMWAC

-81 YEAMLFAWIGNLVD
+81 YEAMLFAWIGNIVD
-95 WLGTYTPQNLWAE
+95 WLGVYTPQNLWAE
-108 KGDTMLLMLAVLII
+108 KGDMLLLILAVMIL
-122 SPFWIALSSL
+122 SPLWIALSSF

-180 VRETVMTVTDM
+180 VRDTVMTVTDM
-191 FMYVTVYFITTSV
+191 FMYVAVYFITSGI

-212 LLIPFVVWFVLVGL
+212 LLIPFIVWFVLVWL
-226 TMWYFIPKL
+226 AMWYFIPKL
-235 KQTAVIQ
+235 KQTAIVQ

-269 RRELGYAKNAM
+269 RRELDYAKNAM

-309 SSTAGIALYLWQQG
+309 SSTAGIGIYLWQQS

-372 TIVDKPNAPAL
+372 TIVDKPNASIL
-383 KVTNGNIVFD
+383 KVSDGRIVFD
-393 HVDFSYEGENGVAAI
+393 HVDFSYEGEDDATGLNKHKSGKPLDNMNEDAAI
-408 QTGAKVDEVKTA
+408 PAADSAAGTSYAK
-420 ATTLETSRVRL
+420 L
-431 LDDFHLDI
+431 LDNFYLDI
-439 KAGEK
+439 KPGEK

-469 SGKIYIDGQA
+469 KGKIYIDGQA
-479 INEVTQ
+479 IDEVTQ

-516 ATDDEIIF
+516 ATDEEIII
-524 ATKQA
+524 AAKQA
-529 QAWDFIKE
+529 QAWDFIKD

-542 GNTAL
+542 GNTGL

-620 ALDRLVVMDKGH
+620 ALDRLVVMDKGR

-639 NELLVLN
+639 DELLALN
-646 GVYARLWHRQ
+646 GVYARLWQRQ

>member
-1 LVKYRAIPLI
+1 
-11 QVTAQDNVY
+11 
-20 LGVLLLPMNSL
+20 MNAL
-31 LRFFE
+31 FRFFE
-36 SRLSAFPDTPMPLPR
+36 TRLPAFPETPMPLPSPR
-51 EGLIKFLWAC
+51 DGMLKFMWAC

-81 YEAMLFAWIGNLVD
+81 YEAMLFAWIGNIVD
-95 WLGTYTPQNLWAE
+95 WLGVYTPQNLWAE
-108 KGDTMLLMLAVLII
+108 KGDMLLLILAVMIL
-122 SPFWIALSSL
+122 SPFWIALSSF

-180 VRETVMTVTDM
+180 VRDTVMTVTDM
-191 FMYVTVYFITTSV
+191 FMYVAVYFITSGI

-212 LLIPFVVWFVLVGL
+212 LLIPFIVWFVLVWL
-226 TMWYFIPKL
+226 AMWYFIPKL
-235 KQTAVIQ
+235 KQTAIVQ

-269 RRELGYAKNAM
+269 RRELDYAKNAM

-309 SSTAGIALYLWQQG
+309 SSTAGIGIYLWQQS

-372 TIVDKPNAPAL
+372 TIVDKPNAAIL
-383 KVTNGNIVFD
+383 KVSDGRIVFD
-393 HVDFSYEGENGVAAI
+393 HVDFSYEGEDDATGLNKHKSDKPLDNTHEDAVIPAADSAAG
-408 QTGAKVDEVKTA
+408 TSYAK
-420 ATTLETSRVRL
+420 L
-431 LDDFHLDI
+431 LDNFYLDI
-439 KAGEK
+439 KPGEK

-469 SGKIYIDGQA
+469 KGKIYIDGQA
-479 INEVTQ
+479 IDEVTQ

-516 ATDDEIIF
+516 ATDEEIIT
-524 ATKQA
+524 AAKQA
-529 QAWDFIKE
+529 QAWDFIKD

-542 GNTAL
+542 GNTGL

-620 ALDRLVVMDKGH
+620 ALDRLVVMDKGR

-639 NELLVLN
+639 DELLALN
-646 GVYARLWHRQ
+646 GVYARLWQRQ

>member
-1 LVKYRAIPLI
+1 
-11 QVTAQDNVY
+11 
-20 LGVLLLPMNSL
+20 MNAL
-31 LRFFE
+31 FRFFE
-36 SRLSAFPDTPMPLPR
+36 NRLPAFPETPMPLPSPR
-51 EGLIKFLWAC
+51 DGMLKFLWAC
-61 TKGLRGWLLLF
+61 TNGLRGWLLLF
-72 MILSAGIGI
+72 MVLSAGIGI
-81 YEAMLFAWIGNLVD
+81 YEAMLFAWIGNIVD
-95 WLGTYTPQNLWAE
+95 WLGVYTPQNLWAE
-108 KGDTMLLMLAVLII
+108 KGNMLLLMLAVMIV
-122 SPFWIALSSL
+122 SPIWITLSSL
-132 IHFQTLQGVFPM
+132 VHFQTLQGVFPM

-180 VRETVMTVTDM
+180 VRDTVMTVTDM
-191 FMYVTVYFITTSV
+191 FMYVAVYFITSGV

-212 LLIPFVVWFVLVGL
+212 LLIPFIVWFVLVAL
-226 TMWYFIPKL
+226 CIWYFIPKL
-235 KQTAVIQ
+235 KLTAIIQ

-269 RRELGYAKNAM
+269 RRELSYAKNAM

-302 LISVILV
+302 MISVILV
-309 SSTAGIALYLWQQG
+309 SGTAGIGLYLWQQG

-372 TIVDKPNAPAL
+372 TIVDKPNAPTV
-383 KVTNGNIVFD
+383 KVTEGRIVFD
-393 HVDFSYEGENGVAAI
+393 HVDFSYEHDDNTDIEGEHI
-408 QTGAKVDEVKTA
+408 DEVNASATKT
-420 ATTLETSRVRL
+420 TKL
-431 LDDFHLDI
+431 LDNFYLDI
-439 KAGEK
+439 KPGEK

-469 SGKIYIDGQA
+469 KGKILIDGQA
-479 INEVTQ
+479 IDDVTQ

-516 ATDDEIIF
+516 ATDEEIMT
-524 ATKQA
+524 AAKQA
-529 QAWDFIKE
+529 QAWDFIKD

-542 GNTAL
+542 GNTGL
-547 DTQVGERGVKLSGG
+547 NTQVGERGVKLSGG

-620 ALDRLVVMDKGH
+620 ALDRLVVMDKGQ

-639 NELLVLN
+639 DELLALQ